1 LKTTKGFILLH
12 RTIKDNWIWDNDAYL
27 KAWVDL
33 LLSANHKAKK
43 VYVNGQPIQCN
54 RGETV
59 KAIRTWARDWGWSRS
74 RVSRFFKTLEG
85 DHMIERKAIQKT
97 THLRII
103 NYEDLQGF
111 VRQTWDKDETS
122 APINNNVNKENN
134 KRDSVKSVGKRSSKK
149 EQLKKLSERLDEYQ
163 KKFPTL
169 DIKYA
174 FDYWKDSL
182 SASGR
187 VWTRY
192 GPAFSNWCKAW
203 AAAGKT
209 KDQGWTYSD
218 APANDKGSRYAGPG
232 KIKISAFKADITG
245 HLIGYCSKC
254 NESAFYTRW
263 SVWDDSNCCKAKIL
277 PERKSAKVKAS

>member
-1 LKTTKGFILLH
+1 MKTTKGFILLH

-33 LLSANHKAKK
+33 LLSASHKAKK

-59 KAIRTWARDWGWSRS
+59 KTIRTWARDWGWSRS

-85 DHMIERKAIQKT
+85 DRMIERKMIQKT

-122 APINNNVNKENN
+122 AHINNNVNKENN
-134 KRDSVKSVGKRSSKK
+134 TLPQVGSVKKIKSKR
-149 EQLKKLSERLDEYQ
+149 EQLNKIAGDLKSYQ

-169 DIKYA
+169 DIEYTFA
-174 FDYWKDSL
+174 SWKDSL
-182 SASGR
+182 LSTGR

-192 GPAFSNWCKAW
+192 GPAFSNWCRAR
-203 AAAGKT
+203 AVHGKT

-218 APANDKGSRYAGPG
+218 APANDKGSRSGSG
-232 KIKISAFKADITG
+232 KINISSFKTDTTG
-245 HLIGYCSKC
+245 HQIGYCGKC
-254 NESAFYTRW
+254 GDTAFYTKW
-263 SVWDDSNCCKAKIL
+263 SIWDDSICCNARVL
-277 PERKSAKVKAS
+277 PKRKSGKSKTS